1 MARLSL
7 DELRGVLVT
16 AVDAGFERAAERAAE
31 AVSSRPDATPADR
44 WEAFGVLEDRAAS
57 SVRKLEIIAELR
69 RLAPVLKAND
79 GMLDVAELR
88 VRMQRGDEAD
98 VMRLLKHVRREHA
111 RDQQVLQA
119 FAEVMMEAGVDLSAL
134 AGRSSPGTAAMG
146 APGGAASSPGTAPAA
161 AAGKLW
167 TPGGESSGPAGE
179 KKVERF
185 GWTFAPGDRLAAA
198 ARVEAGR
205 VRRTG
210 DAPGSRA
217 RRARPRSR
225 GAESAG
231 GRGGGDQRPPGGDR
245 GRGLAW

>member
-1 MARLSL
+1 MRERVGLPAPAPVESTRPLEDGVPPLRWHRLDMARLSL

-69 RLAPVLKAND
+69 SLAPVLKAND

-98 VMRLLKHVRREHA
+98 VMRLLEHVRREHA

-179 KKVERF
+179 KKVI
-185 GWTFAPGDRLAAA
+185 WTP
-198 ARVEAGR
+198 
-205 VRRTG
+205 T
-210 DAPGSRA
+210 
-217 RRARPRSR
+217 
-225 GAESAG
+225 
-231 GRGGGDQRPPGGDR
+231 
-245 GRGLAW
+245 

>member
-1 MARLSL
+1 M
-7 DELRGVLVT
+7 
-16 AVDAGFERAAERAAE
+16 
-31 AVSSRPDATPADR
+31 
-44 WEAFGVLEDRAAS
+44 
-57 SVRKLEIIAELR
+57 
-69 RLAPVLKAND
+69 LKAND

-98 VMRLLKHVRREHA
+98 VMRLLEHVRREHA

-179 KKVERF
+179 KKVI
-185 GWTFAPGDRLAAA
+185 WTP
-198 ARVEAGR
+198 
-205 VRRTG
+205 T
-210 DAPGSRA
+210 
-217 RRARPRSR
+217 
-225 GAESAG
+225 
-231 GRGGGDQRPPGGDR
+231 
-245 GRGLAW
+245 